1 MPASALFVRSPDA
14 FFVPRPTATPMAT
27 APATPVPVV
36 HHVERRVRNLIR
48 SILATCQNR

>member
-1 MPASALFVRSPDA
+1 MPASALLVRSPDA

-27 APATPVPVV
+27 APATPIPIV
-36 HHVERRVRNLIR
+36 HHVERRVRSLIH